1 MENGINYQYYDA
13 GNADSLIVWF
23 HGNGEGDY
31 NGSQNNVAQLLANR
45 GTVAWAT
52 DEAQDIFGNAHVMAF
67 QAPDTWYYAQKDGL
81 LEKAYN
87 EIQEV
92 VAKKGINPKKYMFQ
106 DVLLVDI

>member
-1 MENGINYQYYDA
+1 MMLGMQI
-13 GNADSLIVWF
+13 SLIVWF

-92 VAKKGINPKKYMFQ
+92 GC
-106 DVLLVDI
+106 